1 MDLKDLLWAY
11 QNQIY
16 RQTHTNNLP
25 VKLFERF
32 LYKVDIVEQQS
43 QANIRVHI
51 SAVPFSKELRTAWVD
66 IADVGAWVCT
76 DQHNGWL
83 VFTNYTSL
91 FQAEMVV
98 KGKADS
104 VIVKK
109 DIPKPIMDK
118 YDLQKEKYIAARH
131 IKEEYLKLYPE
142 DEGYVRQKDIVLVLN
157 DHLRQQDFS
166 ARNTRLVQSQPKS
179 FDRVIEIIKKVQ
191 AEGLLV
197 RCEKYFKQR
206 GKLYGENKD
215 RQGFG
220 DSSS

>member
-1 MDLKDLLWAY
+1 LDLKDLLWAY

-32 LYKVDIVEQQS
+32 LYRVDIVEQQS
-43 QANIRVHI
+43 QANIKVHI
-51 SAVPFSKELRTAWVD
+51 AAVPYSKELRTSWVD
-66 IADVGAWVCT
+66 IVDVGAWVCT
-76 DQHNGWL
+76 DRHNGWL

-98 KGKADS
+98 KGKVDS
-104 VIVKK
+104 FVVKK

-118 YDLQKEKYIAARH
+118 YDYQRERYAIADLVKR
-131 IKEEYLKLYPE
+131 EYLKRYPE
-142 DEGYVRQKDIVLVLN
+142 DEGYVRQKDIALVLN

-179 FDRVIEIIKKVQ
+179 FDRVVEIIKKIQ
-191 AEGLLV
+191 DEGLLV
-197 RCEKYFKQR
+197 KCEKYFKQR
-206 GKLYGENKD
+206 GKSYGEDKD
-215 RQGFG
+215 R
-220 DSSS
+220 